1 MDCSVL
7 AHCISL
13 SILHLYDEQSDFVP
27 LPFLSTTAPFFLQ
40 NFAKSLLCDQSIII
54 LMMSI
59 SRQVFSSPFDITT
72 RRRDDGVRDR
82 NVNGNIM
89 SDTRVVRRSIFN
101 TTTPKPLNNQKQS
114 HPSNPAIK
122 FDRRLLGGGNNS
134 IFANPI
140 LKVSFGGYDKA
151 AIERKGNA
159 AAPRTPPPVNGRH
172 HVCIQADHESI
183 DKFYD

>member
-1 MDCSVL
+1 
-7 AHCISL
+7 
-13 SILHLYDEQSDFVP
+13 
-27 LPFLSTTAPFFLQ
+27 
-40 NFAKSLLCDQSIII
+40 
-54 LMMSI
+54 MSI
-59 SRQVFSSPFDITT
+59 SRQVFSSPFDINT

-101 TTTPKPLNNQKQS
+101 TTTTPKPKPLSNHQKLS
-114 HPSNPAIK
+114 HSSNPAIK
-122 FDRRLLGGGNNS
+122 FDRRLLGGSNNS

-140 LKVSFGGYDKA
+140 VKVSFGGYDKA
-151 AIERKGNA
+151 ALERKGNA

-172 HVCIQADHESI
+172 HVCIQTDHESI

>member
-1 MDCSVL
+1 
-7 AHCISL
+7 
-13 SILHLYDEQSDFVP
+13 
-27 LPFLSTTAPFFLQ
+27 
-40 NFAKSLLCDQSIII
+40 
-54 LMMSI
+54 MMSI

-72 RRRDDGVRDR
+72 RRRDGVRDR

-122 FDRRLLGGGNNS
+122 FDRRLLGGNNNS

-140 LKVSFGGYDKA
+140 VKVSFGGYDKA
-151 AIERKGNA
+151 ALERRGLA
-159 AAPRTPPPVNGRH
+159 AAPRTPPPVNGRSNA
-172 HVCIQADHESI
+172 CIQADHESI

>member
-1 MDCSVL
+1 
-7 AHCISL
+7 
-13 SILHLYDEQSDFVP
+13 
-27 LPFLSTTAPFFLQ
+27 
-40 NFAKSLLCDQSIII
+40 
-54 LMMSI
+54 MSI
-59 SRQVFSSPFDITT
+59 SRQVFSSPFDIT

-101 TTTPKPLNNQKQS
+101 TTSTPKPLSNHQKQS
-114 HPSNPAIK
+114 HHSNPAIK

-140 LKVSFGGYDKA
+140 VKVSFGGYDKA

-159 AAPRTPPPVNGRH
+159 AAPRTPPPVNGRSN
-172 HVCIQADHESI
+172 VCIQADHESI

>member
-1 MDCSVL
+1 
-7 AHCISL
+7 
-13 SILHLYDEQSDFVP
+13 
-27 LPFLSTTAPFFLQ
+27 
-40 NFAKSLLCDQSIII
+40 
-54 LMMSI
+54 MSI

-72 RRRDDGVRDR
+72 RRDGGVRDR

-101 TTTPKPLNNQKQS
+101 NTSTPKPLSNHQKQS
-114 HPSNPAIK
+114 HSSNPAIK

-140 LKVSFGGYDKA
+140 VKVSGGNDKA
-151 AIERKGNA
+151 ALERRGLA
-159 AAPRTPPPVNGRH
+159 AAPRTPPPVNGRN

-183 DKFYD
+183 DKFY